1 MIVPTS
7 KTETFMSFP
16 QEKRDALA
24 VAQAEKLKSIAH
36 LPKKVNIPGFPNQIP
51 VMTPVPD
58 QQQAPM
64 TAQQHNMRGQ
74 QPMGAISVFTPNNVG
89 DHEAFQKADAMFA
102 AAANR
107 QPMAAPI
114 AVEAMRAPNPK
125 PINQVPSTKPGFGAA
140 IADAES
146 MSLDL
151 PSRFSYYAFKDFY
164 AQPFRTKHIAKLQKA
179 HREQS
184 LLPVVEAVASVCF
197 TSDPR
202 FAGEPIAF
210 DLSLPDFFFVL
221 YWLRLNSFTK
231 SNYVHTTKC
240 DNAEHIKRVEYML
253 NMEEIVQQFANNKIT
268 EEEFARI
275 KAQAVPAASLDISQ
289 IVTNTDLRI
298 NELETLPD
306 PEIYHFSETSQMY
319 LRPPTMRDVIEF
331 AEAPEMADPETRAEY
346 IFLGGLASHIQ
357 HQEIRLSLADRIK
370 IVGEA
375 AADDIALIKG
385 FEKALGDYGVEEKIK
400 VQCKEC
406 GATRGTKLSIA
417 AHSFFSAFQ

>member
-1 MIVPTS
+1 MNVPTS
-7 KTETFMSFP
+7 KTETFMAFP

-24 VAQAEKLKSIAH
+24 AAQAEKLKSIAH
-36 LPKKVNIPGFPNQIP
+36 LPKKVNIPGFPNQVPI
-51 VMTPVPD
+51 MTPVAD
-58 QQQAPM
+58 QQQTRAQAPM

-74 QPMGAISVFTPNNVG
+74 QPMGAINVFVPDGQQVDPNVQADRMFGAFANVQ
-89 DHEAFQKADAMFA
+89 H
-102 AAANR
+102 
-107 QPMAAPI
+107 QPMAASI
-114 AVEAMRAPNPK
+114 PK
-125 PINQVPSTKPGFGAA
+125 PLDQVPNVKPGFTAA
-140 IADAES
+140 IADPES
-146 MSLDL
+146 MGLDL

-197 TSDPR
+197 TTDQR
-202 FAGEPIAF
+202 FAGQPIAF

-240 DNAEHIKRVEYML
+240 DNEEHIKRVEYML
-253 NMEEIVQQFANNKIT
+253 NMDEIIQQFAT
-268 EEEFARI
+268 QQMSEEEFARI
-275 KAQAVPAASLDISQ
+275 KAQALPATSLDISQ

-306 PEIYHFSETSQMY
+306 PEIYHFSESSQMY

-331 AEAPEMADPETRAEY
+331 AEAPEMANPETRAEY
-346 IFLGGLASHIQ
+346 VFLGGLASHIQ
-357 HQEIRLSLADRIK
+357 HRDMRLTLADRIQ

-406 GATRGTKLSIA
+406 GAVRGTKLSIA